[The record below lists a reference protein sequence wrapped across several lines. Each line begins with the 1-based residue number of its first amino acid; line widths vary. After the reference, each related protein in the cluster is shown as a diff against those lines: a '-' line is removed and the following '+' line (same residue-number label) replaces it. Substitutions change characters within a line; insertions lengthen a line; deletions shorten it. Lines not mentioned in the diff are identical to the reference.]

1 MINLKVRTEYSFRYA
16 FGKLQEAID
25 QQSSSASITDRGNT
39 FGHRLFHSLCKK
51 QNKKPILGV
60 ELAFVE
66 DCILK
71 VKNNF
76 LWVTFLARN
85 LEGLQEIYR
94 LTTEATK
101 HKHYENRLSYDYL
114 NRVSDNVVII
124 IEDANLEPFVVG
136 KKYAYYGVSPMA
148 NYGDYNR
155 TSLPKVAI
163 SDNLYAKDG
172 QLGLYETILGKGAS
186 QVKGKKSFDIAQSR
200 VEPSHI
206 LTQDEWQES
215 LWWLTEEQKQEA
227 IDNTYK
233 IDNEIELYELPKA
246 ELPTNILNETLEEL
260 TIREAKDR
268 RGIDLL
274 NNQEYYARFKRE
286 LDVIEQKKFSDYFLI
301 VYDLINYAKKHML
314 VGPGRGSSAG
324 SLICYLIGITDV
336 DPIKH
341 GLLFERFVDIN
352 RADMPD
358 VDIDFQDD
366 KREMVFEYLQSKYG
380 EEKVSKLGVISFY
393 KAKLILNETA
403 KILDIKPWVLDPLKD
418 SIIETD
424 AGDDRPV
431 LKETFEE
438 TKIGKQFAEKYPE
451 LTVAKDIE
459 NHARHFGKHAAAI
472 IVSKNP
478 LVDYCTVDYSVDGC
492 QLDKRDAEALNL
504 LKIDCLGLRTLTIIQ
519 NCLNVINKDRQWL
532 LDYPLDDQ
540 NAFNIIN
547 NGRYY
552 GVFQFGGSALI
563 SVAKDIHIE
572 KFEDLSAITSLARPG
587 TLSNGE
593 AKRYSEIKN
602 SGKVY
607 YHHPMLE
614 PILKETYGVIVYQE
628 QVMEIVRKLGNFSW
642 EDTTKIR
649 KAIGKSMGSDYINKM
664 KPLFVEG
671 CKANKIEDKAAEVIW
686 DNILAMGS
694 YTFNKSHAVAYSL
707 LSYWCMILKAYH
719 PLEFALATLQDA
731 KDDDQVIAILRELV
745 KEGFKYKV
753 FDKNLSEVDWS
764 IKDGVLIG
772 GFTNIKGVGLVKAKQ
787 LIKKRNSGE
796 DFTSTEARL
805 LYDAETPYD
814 SIFEFKDKFG
824 DFYKNWELFFKKQPT
839 YLADIENDSHV
850 RFIAKSVKVIQKDIN
865 DSYFLEKRNGVRI
878 ESEETKMLDM
888 HFVDDTDMVKCRI
901 SRENYIKLKADEILH
916 EHKIGSYYFVSG
928 RCCKDF
934 KFVFIDNIKKI
945 TLKEINEKI
954 FNKS

>member
-1 MINLKVRTEYSFRYA
+1 MINLKVHTEYSFRYA

-25 QQSSSASITDRGNT
+25 QQSNSASITDRGNT
-39 FGHRLFHSLCKK
+39 FGHRLFHNLCVK
-51 QNKKPILGV
+51 QKKKPILGV

-66 DCILK
+66 DCVLK
-71 VKNNF
+71 VKANF
-76 LWVTFLARN
+76 CWVTFLAKN

-114 NRVSDNVVII
+114 NRISENVIII
-124 IEDANLEPFVVG
+124 IEDAKLEPFVINN
-136 KKYAYYGVSPMA
+136 KNAYYGVSPMA

-155 TSLPKVAI
+155 CSLPKVAI

-172 QLGLYETILGKGAS
+172 QLGLYETIMGKGAN
-186 QVKGKKSFDIAQSR
+186 QEEGKKTFDNSQSR
-200 VEPSHI
+200 LEHSHI
-206 LTQDEWQES
+206 LNKEEWIDA
-215 LWWLTEEQKQEA
+215 LWWLTDDQKQEA

-233 IDNEIELYELPKA
+233 IDNEIEFYELPKA
-246 ELPTNILNETLEEL
+246 ELPTNIINETLEQL
-260 TIREAKDR
+260 TMREAKER

-274 NNQEYYARFKRE
+274 NNPEYYARFKRE
-286 LDVIEQKKFSDYFLI
+286 IDVIEQKKFSDYFLI
-301 VYDLINYAKKHML
+301 VYDLINYAKQHML

-336 DPIKH
+336 DPLKH
-341 GLLFERFVDIN
+341 GLLFFRFLSIDSNQLPDI
-352 RADMPD
+352 
-358 VDIDFQDD
+358 DIDFQDD
-366 KREMVFEYLQSKYG
+366 KREMVFEYLQKKYG
-380 EEKVSKLGVISFY
+380 VDYVSKLGVISFY
-393 KAKLILNETA
+393 KAKMILNETA
-403 KILDIKPWVLDPLKD
+403 KILDIKPWVLDPLKE

-438 TKIGKQFAEKYPE
+438 TKIGQEFAAKYPS
-451 LTVAKDIE
+451 LTFSQNIE
-459 NHARHFGKHAAAI
+459 NHARHFGKHAAG
-472 IVSKNP
+472 IVLSKELLTN
-478 LVDYCTVDYSVDGC
+478 YCTIDYSVDGC
-492 QLDKRDAEALNL
+492 QLDKRDAEVLNL
-504 LKIDCLGLRTLTIIQ
+504 LKIDCLGLRTLSIIQ
-519 NCLNVINKDRQWL
+519 KCLDVIGKDRQWL

-552 GVFQFGGSALI
+552 GVFQFEGSALI

-593 AKRYSEIKN
+593 AKRYAEIKN
-602 SGKVY
+602 SGKIY

-671 CKANKIEDKAAEVIW
+671 CKNNKIEDKAAEVIW

-707 LSYWCMILKAYH
+707 LSYWCMILKAYF

-731 KDDDQVIAILRELV
+731 KDDQQVIFVLRELV
-745 KEGFKYKV
+745 KEGFKYKI
-753 FDKNLSEVDWS
+753 FDKELSEIDWS

-772 GFTNIKGVGLVKAKQ
+772 GFTNIKGIGISKAQKLIEKRKKGLELTAVE
-787 LIKKRNSGE
+787 S
-796 DFTSTEARL
+796 RL
-805 LYDAETPYD
+805 LHDAVTPFD
-814 SIFEFKDKFG
+814 SIYEFRDKFE
-824 DFYKNWELFFKKQPT
+824 DYYKNWEKYFSQQPT
-839 YLADIENDSHV
+839 YIADIQPNSFV
-850 RFIAKSVKVIQKDIN
+850 KFLGKSVKVIQKDIN
-865 DSYFLEKRNGVRI
+865 DSYFLEKRNGVII
-878 ESEETKMLDM
+878 EEGQMKMLDI
-888 HFVDDTDMVKCRI
+888 HFVDDTDMIKCRI
-901 SRENYIKLKADEILH
+901 SKENYEKLKAEEILND
-916 EHKIGSYYFVSG
+916 HKLGSFYMVSG
-928 RCCKDF
+928 MVCKDF
-934 KFVFIDNIKKI
+934 KFLFIDNIKKI
-945 TLKEINEKI
+945 K
-954 FNKS
+954 

>member
-16 FGKLQEAID
+16 FGKLQETID
-25 QQSSSASITDRGNT
+25 QQQKSATITDRGNT
-39 FGHRLFHSLCKK
+39 FGHRIFHSTCKK

-60 ELAFVE
+60 ELAFCD

-71 VKNNF
+71 VKTNF
-76 LWVTFLARN
+76 CWVTLLARN
-85 LEGLQEIYR
+85 LSGLQEIYR
-94 LTTEATK
+94 LVTEATK
-101 HKHYENRLSYDYL
+101 NKHYENRLSYDYL
-114 NRVSDNVVII
+114 NRISDNIIII
-124 IEDANLEPFVVG
+124 IEDAKLEPFVLQ
-136 KKYAYYGVSPMA
+136 KRYACYGVSPMA

-155 TSLPKVAI
+155 TSLPKVAL

-172 QLGLYETILGKGAS
+172 QLGLYQTILGKGANE
-186 QVKGKKSFDIAQSR
+186 VAGKKSFDASQTR
-200 VEPSHI
+200 MEPSHI
-206 LTQDEWQES
+206 LTQDEWQS
-215 LWWLTEEQKQEA
+215 ALWWMTDEQKEEA
-227 IDNTYK
+227 IENTYN
-233 IDNEIELYELPKA
+233 IDKLIEFYELPRA
-246 ELPTNILNETLEEL
+246 ELPTDILNETLEQL
-260 TIREAKDR
+260 TIREARER

-286 LDVIEQKKFSDYFLI
+286 LDVIEQKKFTDYFLI
-301 VYDLINYAKKHML
+301 VYDLINYAKQHML

-366 KREMVFEYLQSKYG
+366 KREMVFEYLQNKYG
-380 EEKVSKLGVISFY
+380 TDHVSKLGVISFY
-393 KAKLILNETA
+393 KAKMILNETA
-403 KILDIKPWVLDPLKD
+403 KVLNIKPWVLDPLKD

-431 LKETFEE
+431 LKETFQD
-438 TKIGKQFAEKYPE
+438 TKIGQEFAEKFPE
-451 LTVAKDIE
+451 LTAAQEIE

-472 IVSKNP
+472 IVSKEP
-478 LVDYCTVDYSVDGC
+478 LTNYCTVDYSVDGC
-492 QLDKRDAEALNL
+492 QLDKRDAEFLNL
-504 LKIDCLGLRTLTIIQ
+504 LKIDCLGLRTLSIIQ
-519 NCLNVINKDRQWL
+519 NCLNVIGKDRQWL
-532 LDYPLDDQ
+532 LQYPLDDQ

-547 NGRYY
+547 SGRYY
-552 GVFQFGGSALI
+552 GVFQFEGSALI
-563 SVAKDIHIE
+563 SVAKDIHVE
-572 KFEDLSAITSLARPG
+572 NFNDLSAITSLARPG
-587 TLSNGE
+587 TLMNGE
-593 AKRYSEIKN
+593 AKRYVEIKN
-602 SGKVY
+602 SGKIY

-731 KDDDQVIAILRELV
+731 KDDQQVISVLRELV

-753 FDKNLSEVDWS
+753 FDKDLSEIGWS
-764 IKDGVLIG
+764 IKNGVLIG
-772 GFTNIKGVGLVKAKQ
+772 GYTNVKGIGISKAEKIIEKIKN
-787 LIKKRNSGE
+787 KKPLTAVES
-796 DFTSTEARL
+796 RL
-805 LYDAETPYD
+805 LYNAETPYD

-824 DFYKNWELFFKKQPT
+824 SFYKNSEKFFSQQPV
-839 YLADIENDSHV
+839 YISDIEPNTVV
-850 RFIAKSVKVIQKDIN
+850 RFLAKSIKVIQKDIN
-865 DSYFLEKRNGVRI
+865 DPNFLEKRKGVRI
-878 ESEETKMLDM
+878 EDGEMKMLDI
-888 HFVDDTDMVKCRI
+888 HFVDDTDMIKCRI
-901 SRENYIKLKADEILH
+901 ARENYKKLKADEILN
-916 EHKIGSYYFVSG
+916 EHKVGSYYFVLG
-928 RCCKDF
+928 RVCKDF
-934 KFVFIDNIKKI
+934 KFVFIENIKRV

-954 FNKS
+954 LN